1 MGYSSFL
8 IKSPKKEEQ
17 EVPETVD
24 HQFSNGA
31 REANDARKE
40 MDIID
45 ELESIL
51 GIDSNKGEE
60 NLSKYSMSGQHG
72 WDFMDWEENHPN
84 GGCEELGDCCQFD
97 EYRSK
102 NFFAGEEEERE
113 YNIKVITT
121 ESVGVWDVNEKNN
134 NVSLNLNL
142 NYQDVLDAWSDR
154 GPLWVDNCTLS
165 MATNGCFVS
174 IRLPYHHINSFAFIS
189 LSIYFSAISIRLVV
203 VCGIIILKKGY
214 IYMIHNLT
222 ISIDIFLLLN
232 HGK

>member
-165 MATNGCFVS
+165 MATNGCFMGEVPVMEEEKARREASVLRYKEKRRTRLISKKIRYQVRKLNADKRPRLKGRFVKRVS
-174 IRLPYHHINSFAFIS
+174 
-189 LSIYFSAISIRLVV
+189 
-203 VCGIIILKKGY
+203 
-214 IYMIHNLT
+214 
-222 ISIDIFLLLN
+222 
-232 HGK
+232 